1 MRVLLTNDDGGPDE
15 LASSYIKYFVSAVL
29 KHTDWDLT
37 IAVPFSQKS
46 WIGKAHFAGNDVTV
60 KFIYST
66 ISKPEDNSYQG
77 PFPTPQAS
85 LRADPDLKEWCLID
99 NGTPATCTDIGLN
112 HLCGRENID
121 LVVSGPNVGRNSSVI
136 YALSSGT
143 IGGAMEGCHQGKKA
157 IALSYAYRKSYI
169 TEPSILKEASLI
181 SVRTI
186 QNLWDNWGNGV
197 DMYAIN
203 VPLDEDIKLGKT
215 QIMKAPMLENSWS
228 KSLYKKHQHVKSVT
242 NNDIIDQSVSIP
254 ESLIFK
260 WCPDFDQVHADIS
273 TRDER
278 ADGTLLESGMV
289 CVTALR
295 ANFMHVDYENQGEI
309 ILAGEETQS
318 K

>member
-1 MRVLLTNDDGGPDE
+1 MRVLLTNDDGGPDA

-29 KHTDWDLT
+29 KYTDWDIT

-60 KFIYST
+60 KFIYSSL
-66 ISKPEDNSYQG
+66 SKPEDNSYQG
-77 PFPTPQAS
+77 PFATSQAS
-85 LRADPDLKEWCLID
+85 LKADPDLKEWCLID

-112 HLCGRENID
+112 HLTGRDNVD

-157 IALSYAYRKSYI
+157 IALSYAYRKSYES
-169 TEPSILKEASLI
+169 EPAILKEASLI

-186 QNLWDNWGNGV
+186 QSLWDNWGKDV
-197 DMYAIN
+197 DLYTIN
-203 VPLDEDIKLGKT
+203 VPLDEGIQVGKT
-215 QIMKAPMLENSWS
+215 KIFKAPMLRNTWS
-228 KSLYKKHQHVKSVT
+228 KSLYRKHEHVKRTS
-242 NNDIIDQSVSIP
+242 NNDIIDQSVSVP

-260 WCPDFDQVHADIS
+260 WCPDFDQVHSDIAA
-273 TRDER
+273 RDER
-278 ADGTLLESGMV
+278 ADGKLVESGIV

-295 ANFMHVDYENQGEI
+295 ANFMHVDNENTGEI
-309 ILAGEETQS
+309 ILAQEQ